1 MATMIKNEQL
11 EELKHQEKKAQKGNE
26 LIRQNERPLSS
37 KRTDG
42 RATPYQCYQKPLP
55 FNQSGVSPH
64 HFSSKDRRREYHYN
78 TLITNLAHNTR
89 LN

>member
-42 RATPYQCYQKPLP
+42 RAAPYQ
-55 FNQSGVSPH
+55 
-64 HFSSKDRRREYHYN
+64 
-78 TLITNLAHNTR
+78 TLQETTTI
-89 LN
+89 